1 MATNLKTNKTGKKI
15 RAFIYRMIA
24 VGAFMVFIAS
34 SLMGREALV
43 NLSKE
48 GYGTLSGKVY
58 YLTEFREYISYL
70 YQQGML
76 SFAGIGDDQG
86 EALKTTG
93 TQEIQSEIRSSFLQ
107 EISILKNDILYY
119 INDTSRSKS
128 SFWNELDCTY
138 PGILTNIPYPIFSS
152 QDNHLLLPE
161 DVELCCYWNGTND
174 KLRFFDF
181 SNGKYMQEAY
191 LNIKNYGVFQY
202 KPVHSSALNL
212 QLIFAFNEPESIHD
226 YSSAK
231 MRYWAIQAVEYRN
244 QLMVILSSGIL
255 TLIFGFLSLISY
267 KYGKAAKESYGKI
280 SVKLWLEGK
289 FITLAV
295 LICLWYSYG
304 LGYIMAPLDKRASI
318 TPYLWLYSLIGS
330 IGYLLWIDLKI
341 NGIRTLQNSIFVRFI
356 LAIRDYARSLP
367 WQRKI
372 LSIFWSALLSGLFFF
387 LLSIAALYM
396 ARDLQHCLPSIA
408 SFSMVFIAVSVAAF
422 VAGVLFLLYAIRLR
436 RFTKDCNALTGKI
449 SDLQKGE
456 SSHPLQLSQHSL
468 LSKTASDLN
477 ELESG
482 IDNAIEQRNRSN
494 QMRVELIT
502 NVSHD
507 LKTPLTS
514 IINYADLLCEE
525 NLPQPAS
532 DYAHALS
539 EKAYRLKNMVQDV
552 FDLSK
557 ATTGNLPVEKHR
569 LDLVKLIKQT
579 LADMDEK
586 ISESSLAFKL
596 NITDEPLM
604 IDADGDKLYRV
615 FQNLFVNAIQYSL
628 DYSRVHI
635 QLSAENGFAV
645 AKVKNTSKGE
655 LDFDP
660 SEIVERFVRSDS
672 SRTTEGSGLGLSIVQ
687 SFTETCGG
695 TFTIEIDADM
705 FTACVRFPLSE
716 ETTTCKQTQLILP
729 EEIETSRPEEPSDSA
744 T

>member
-24 VGAFMVFIAS
+24 VGAFVVFLTS

-86 EALKTTG
+86 EALKTTS
-93 TQEIQSEIRSSFLQ
+93 TQEIQAEIRSSFLQ

-119 INDTSRSKS
+119 ITDSSRSKS
-128 SFWNELDCTY
+128 SFWKELECTH
-138 PGILTNIPYPIFSS
+138 PGTLTNISYPIFSS
-152 QDNHLLLPE
+152 QDNRLLLPE
-161 DVELCCYWNGTND
+161 DVELCCYWNGQND
-174 KLRFFDF
+174 KLQFFGF
-181 SNGKYMQEAY
+181 SNGKYMQESY

-202 KPVHSSALNL
+202 KPVRSSALNL
-212 QLIFAFNEPESIHD
+212 QLIFAFNEPENIHD
-226 YSSAK
+226 YSSSK

-244 QLMVILSSGIL
+244 QLMVILSSGVL
-255 TLIFGFLSLISY
+255 TLLFGFLSLISC

-289 FITLAV
+289 CILIAG
-295 LICLWYSYG
+295 LICLWYFNN
-304 LGYIMAPLDKRASI
+304 LGYLMAPLEERAAI
-318 TPYLWLYSLIGS
+318 TPYLWLYLLIGS
-330 IGYLLWIDLKI
+330 VGYLLWTDLKI
-341 NGIRTLQNSIFVRFI
+341 NGVKTLQNSVFIRFI
-356 LAIRDYARSLP
+356 LAIRDYTTSLP
-367 WQRKI
+367 WQRKT
-372 LSIFWSALLSGLFFF
+372 LSIFWVSLLSGLS
-387 LLSIAALYM
+387 LLLICTATLYM
-396 ARDLQHCLPSIA
+396 ALDLQNYPPFITA
-408 SFSMVFIAVSVAAF
+408 FSAVFFTFSGVTF
-422 VAGVLFLLYAIRLR
+422 VAGILFLLYAIRLR
-436 RFTKDCNALTGKI
+436 RFTKDCIALAGKI

-456 SSHPLQLSQHSL
+456 PSRPLQVSRHSL
-468 LSKTASDLN
+468 LSKAAGELN
-477 ELESG
+477 ELENG

-525 NLPQPAS
+525 DLPQPAS

-569 LDLVKLIKQT
+569 LDLVKLIRQT

-596 NITDEPLM
+596 NITEEPLM
-604 IDADGDKLYRV
+604 IEADGDKLYRV

-628 DYSRVHI
+628 EYSRVHI
-635 QLSAENGFAV
+635 ILSAENGFAV
-645 AKVKNTSKGE
+645 AKIKNTSKGE

-695 TFTIEIDADM
+695 TFTIETDADM

-716 ETTTCKQTQLILP
+716 ETTTCDQTHA
-729 EEIETSRPEEPSDSA
+729 ET
-744 T
+744 